1 MNEPLKRDI
10 AAKVN
15 RRIPAMG
22 SPEKSDGDIVPEKL
36 ANKGV
41 SASAEQVEGREPTK
55 RNLEETI
62 ASRTLSRGFA
72 SQGLDKV
79 RHRAGT
85 DRLCVFNNLFQFLK
99 VDLLRWSFYQLK
111 RASAPGLDGMSW
123 WAYERGLEE
132 RLPELEREL
141 HVGSYRATP
150 DKRVYITKDDGQQ
163 RPIGIQSVEDQ
174 VVQKACVAILN
185 EVFEPEFC
193 GFSYG
198 FRPERSP
205 HDALDALHEGIC
217 RRKINWVIDCDIA
230 GFFDHIDHELLMGL
244 VEKRIGDKRLL
255 RLLRKWLRLGWEE
268 DGVRHTRT
276 EGTPQGSVISPL
288 LANVMLNTVM
298 DRWFGEWRRTQAKGD
313 CIMVRF
319 ADDAVMGFQYEW
331 EAKAFLDALTLRLEE
346 HKLTLH
352 PEKTRL
358 IEFGRFA
365 RLNRRQRGERKPE
378 TFDFLGFT
386 HSCGTTRNGKFKI
399 VRKTISKR
407 LNRKLKEIKL
417 ELIRRINE
425 PLPNIGKWLGSVV
438 RGFTQYYAVPGNM
451 DAVREFYTQIGRH
464 WHWVIRR
471 RSHKARQ
478 RWTWERFY
486 RLQERWIPRP
496 RVVHPYPGERYDA
509 KYSR

>member
-1 MNEPLKRDI
+1 MNEPLIQDT
-10 AAKVN
+10 AAKAN

-22 SPEKSDGDIVPEKL
+22 SPEKSDGNIVLKIT
-36 ANKGV
+36 ANKGA
-41 SASAEQVEGREPTK
+41 SASAESEEERAPTK
-55 RNLEETI
+55 RNFEKTI

-79 RHRAGT
+79 RDRAET

-99 VDLLRWSFYQLK
+99 VDLLRWSFYRLK
-111 RASAPGLDGMSW
+111 RNSAPGLDGVSW
-123 WAYERGLEE
+123 WEYERGLEE

-141 HVGSYRATP
+141 HTGSYRAVP
-150 DKRVYITKDDGQQ
+150 DKRVYITKEDGQQ
-163 RPIGIQSVEDQ
+163 RPIGMQSVEDK

-185 EVFEPEFC
+185 EIYEPEFC

-198 FRPERSP
+198 FRPERSQ
-205 HDALDALHEGIC
+205 HDALDALHEGLC

-268 DGVRHTRT
+268 DGVRHVRT
-276 EGTPQGSVISPL
+276 EGTAQGSVISPL
-288 LANVMLNTVM
+288 LANIILNTVM

-319 ADDAVMGFQYEW
+319 ADDAVMGFQHKW
-331 EAKAFLDALTLRLEE
+331 EAKAFLDALTQQLGK
-346 HKLTLH
+346 HNLTLH

-365 RLNRRQRGERKPE
+365 ASNRCKRGERKPE

-386 HSCGTTRNGKFKI
+386 HSCGKTRNGKFKI
-399 VRKTISKR
+399 VRKTIRKR
-407 LNRKLKEIKL
+407 LCRKLKEVKW
-417 ELIRRINE
+417 ELIKRIND
-425 PLPNIGKWLGSVV
+425 PLTNIGKWLGSVV

-451 DAVREFYTQIGRH
+451 DAVREFYTQIGRY

-496 RVVHPYPGERYDA
+496 RVAHPYPGDRYDA

>member
-1 MNEPLKRDI
+1 MNEPLNRDI

-15 RRIPAMG
+15 RRIPAMD

-36 ANKGV
+36 ANKEAMV
-41 SASAEQVEGREPTK
+41 SAEQVEGREPTK
-55 RNLEETI
+55 RNLEQII

-79 RHRAGT
+79 RHRVEK
-85 DRLCVFNNLFQFLK
+85 DRLCVFNNLFQFIK
-99 VDLLRWSFYQLK
+99 VDLLRWSFYQLT
-111 RASAPGLDGMSW
+111 RASAPGLDGMDW
-123 WAYERGLEE
+123 REYERGLEE
-132 RLPELEREL
+132 RLPELEGEL
-141 HVGSYRATP
+141 HTGGYRATP
-150 DKRVYITKDDGQQ
+150 DKRVYITKENGQQ
-163 RPIGIQSVEDQ
+163 RPIGIQSVEDK

-198 FRPERSP
+198 FRPERCQ

-268 DGVRHTRT
+268 DGVRHPRT

-288 LANVMLNTVM
+288 LANIMLNTVM

-331 EAKAFLDALTLRLEE
+331 EAKAFLDALTQQLEE

-365 RLNRRQRGERKPE
+365 ASNRRKRGERKPE

-386 HSCGTTRNGKFKI
+386 HSCGKTRNGKFKI
-399 VRKTISKR
+399 VRRTISKR
-407 LNRKLKEIKL
+407 LCRKLKEIKW

-425 PLPNIGKWLGSVV
+425 SLTNIGKWLGSVV

-496 RVVHPYPGERYDA
+496 RVAHPYPGDRYDV

>member
-1 MNEPLKRDI
+1 MNEPLNRDV
-10 AAKVN
+10 AVKVK
-15 RRIPAMG
+15 RRIPAMD
-22 SPEKSDGDIVPEKL
+22 SPEKSDGDIVPKKS

-55 RNLEETI
+55 RNFEETI

-79 RHRAGT
+79 RHRAET
-85 DRLCVFNNLFQFLK
+85 DHLCVFNNLFQFIK
-99 VDLLRWSFYQLK
+99 VDLLRWSFYRLK
-111 RASAPGLDGMSW
+111 RNSEPGLDGINW
-123 WAYERGLEE
+123 WEYERGLEK

-150 DKRVYITKDDGQQ
+150 DKRVYIIKEDGQQ
-163 RPIGIQSVEDQ
+163 RPIGIQSVEDK
-174 VVQKACVAILN
+174 VVQKACVSILN

-205 HDALDALHEGIC
+205 HDALDALHEGIG

-230 GFFDHIDHELLMGL
+230 GFFDHIDHELLMGF

-268 DGVRHTRT
+268 DGVRHPRT

-288 LANVMLNTVM
+288 LANIMLNTVM

-331 EAKAFLDALTLRLEE
+331 EAKAFLDALTERLEK

-352 PEKTRL
+352 PKKTRL

-365 RLNRRQRGERKPE
+365 ASNRRKRGEQKPE

-386 HSCGTTRNGKFKI
+386 HSCGKTRNGKFKI
-399 VRKTISKR
+399 VRRTISKR
-407 LNRKLKEIKL
+407 LSRKLKEIKL
-417 ELIRRINE
+417 ELIERINE
-425 PLPNIGKWLGSVV
+425 SLTNIGKWLGSVV
-438 RGFTQYYAVPGNM
+438 RGFTQYYAIPGNM
-451 DAVREFYTQIGRH
+451 DAVREFYTQIGRS

-471 RSHKARQ
+471 RSHKAKQ

-496 RVVHPYPGERYDA
+496 RVAHPYPNERYDA

>member
-1 MNEPLKRDI
+1 MNEPLNQDI
-10 AAKVN
+10 AAKAN

-22 SPEKSDGDIVPEKL
+22 SPEKSDGNIVLKIT
-36 ANKGV
+36 ANKG
-41 SASAEQVEGREPTK
+41 AEAPAESEEERAPTK
-55 RNLEETI
+55 RNFEKTI
-62 ASRTLSRGFA
+62 ANRTLSRGFA

-79 RHRAGT
+79 RHRAET

-111 RASAPGLDGMSW
+111 RNSAPGLDGIVW
-123 WAYERGLEE
+123 WMYERGLEE

-141 HVGSYRATP
+141 HEGSYRAVP
-150 DKRVYITKDDGQQ
+150 EKRTYITKEDGQQ
-163 RPIGIQSVEDQ
+163 RPIGIQSVEDK

-230 GFFDHIDHELLMGL
+230 GFFDHIDHELLMEQ
-244 VEKRIGDKRLL
+244 VEKRVGDKRLL

-268 DGVRHTRT
+268 DGVRHKRT
-276 EGTPQGSVISPL
+276 EGTAQGSVISPL
-288 LANVMLNTVM
+288 LANILLNTVM
-298 DRWFGEWRRTQAKGD
+298 DQWFIEWRRTQAKGD

-319 ADDAVMGFQYEW
+319 ADDSVMGFQYEW
-331 EAKAFLDALTLRLEE
+331 EAKAFLVSLSERLKE

-365 RLNRRQRGERKPE
+365 SSNRRKRGESKPE

-386 HSCGTTRNGKFKI
+386 HSCGTTRNGKYKI
-399 VRKTISKR
+399 ARKTIRKR
-407 LNRKLKEIKL
+407 LRRKLNEVKL

-425 PLPNIGKWLGSVV
+425 PLTKIGKWLGSVV

-451 DAVREFYTQIGRH
+451 DAVREFYTQIGRY

-471 RSHKARQ
+471 RSHKART

-486 RLQERWIPRP
+486 RLQQRWIPRP
-496 RVVHPYPGERYDA
+496 RMAHPYPGDRFDA
-509 KYSR
+509 KHSR